1 VIRDSEHAY
10 NAEQRSKAPFN
21 PRLASDT
28 HQRASSTN
36 TTKHSGE
43 PGEAHVALVVW
54 LIVRS
59 SHGKGGGPSSSAK
72 EILSER
78 FARGEIDADEYH
90 DRLSKLR

>member
-1 VIRDSEHAY
+1 MPVANVLAD
-10 NAEQRSKAPFN
+10 FN
-21 PRLASDT
+21 DHMMNGGGGGRWIWGVLIMVVMVAI
-28 HQRASSTN
+28 
-36 TTKHSGE
+36 
-43 PGEAHVALVVW
+43 VALVVW

-59 SHGKGGGPSSSAK
+59 SHGNVGGRSSSSAK